1 MKEINFDTWERRP
14 HFLFF
19 KSVAYPIYNITFDVD
34 VTPVR
39 MWAQE
44 QNVSFSLALIHLS
57 MKALNSVEN
66 FRYRLRGET
75 VVLHEITRPSF
86 TDMNSGSELF
96 KMVNAPMED
105 DIKTFIAKAKEISQK
120 QTVYFPFE
128 EWAGRDDFVFFS
140 LLPWVSFSAIDHTVN
155 LKQGDAVPR
164 VTLGKFREENGRV
177 LLPYNVQVN
186 HLFVDGIHL
195 GKFKDALDREIAGL
209 V

>member
-1 MKEINFDTWERRP
+1 MKEINLDTWERKQ
-14 HFLFF
+14 HFMFF
-19 KSVAYPIYNITFDVD
+19 KAVAYPIYNITFDVD
-34 VTPVR
+34 VTLVR

-44 QNVSFSLALIHLS
+44 QKVSFNLALIYLS
-57 MKALNSVEN
+57 MKAMNSVEN

-75 VVLHEITRPSF
+75 VVLHEITHPSF
-86 TDMNSGSELF
+86 TDMNPGSELF
-96 KMVNAPMED
+96 KMVNAPMQDE
-105 DIKTFIAKAKEISQK
+105 IKTFIVKAKEISQK

-128 EWAGRDDFVFFS
+128 EWVGRDDFVFFS

-164 VTLGKFREENGRV
+164 VTLGKFREEKNRV

-209 V
+209 A